1 VRDDATVAYS
11 KSRLSVIATGGT
23 ISTGQGADG
32 VRRPT
37 YSGAD
42 LTAPVS
48 KGLDVD
54 VVDLLSLDSS
64 ELTPA
69 DWDRIRAAVRAAI
82 DGGAD
87 GVVVTHGTDTM
98 EESALWL
105 DLTHAGDV
113 PVVLTGAMRSAD
125 APDADGPANLRDAL
139 AVAASPAA
147 RGLGV
152 LVCFAGRVLQPL
164 GLHKVATEDLS
175 GFAGELVGRVDSG
188 GATLTGP
195 KTRPYLGDLGAA
207 AAPRVDIVAAY
218 LGSDS
223 VALDACVAAGAR
235 GVVLEALG
243 SGNAGAAV
251 VDGVRRHCRNGVSIA
266 VSTRVP
272 GGRVGASYGPGHD
285 MAAAGAVMV
294 PRLRPPQARVLM
306 MAALA
311 AGLPVA
317 DVVDRWG

>member
-1 VRDDATVAYS
+1 MRDDATVSYTKA
-11 KSRLSVIATGGT
+11 RLTVIATGGT
-23 ISTGQGADG
+23 ISTGTGADG
-32 VRRPT
+32 VRRPA
-37 YSGAD
+37 YSGAE
-42 LTAPVS
+42 LTS
-48 KGLDVD
+48 GLDVD
-54 VVDLLSLDSS
+54 AVDLLALDSS

-69 DWDRIRAAVRAAI
+69 DWDRIRAAVRAAV

-113 PVVLTGAMRSAD
+113 PVVLTGAMRGAD

-164 GLHKVATEDLS
+164 GMHKVATEDLS
-175 GFAGELVGRVDSG
+175 GFAGELVGRVD
-188 GATLTGP
+188 GAGVTLTGP
-195 KTRPYLGDLGAA
+195 KARPYLGDLGAA

-251 VDGVRRHCRNGVSIA
+251 VDGVRRHCRDGVVVA

-272 GGRVGASYGPGHD
+272 GGRVGAGYGPGHD

-317 DVVDRWG
+317 DVIDRWG